1 MKGHPQTINVGRQI
15 PTAQDRRQS
24 GFTFVELLVVIGT
37 LAVLAITLLPALAG
51 DSKQSKNIQCAN
63 NLKQLG
69 LCLAM
74 YTDGYYDYYPP
85 AIDIYSHDIIWP
97 PLLRAYTK
105 QGTNTSVDTC
115 PEAAAQ
121 GIRWVVR
128 FGSGQPAI
136 YGYLANEIHLNYAAP
151 TAPLSYGYNIYGST
165 SGSPNPFCGLSLFPQ
180 GYLVKKSQV
189 VNPANM
195 IAMGDSNWNTN
206 AGGTVANSG
215 FIGGFQAANGGNA
228 VWPLEVH
235 GQRAN
240 LVFCDGHVQAMKRI
254 QFVPDLAA
262 AAGGNVARGAA
273 IRMWNY
279 ANSTSAPYYP

>member
-1 MKGHPQTINVGRQI
+1 
-15 PTAQDRRQS
+15 
-24 GFTFVELLVVIGT
+24 
-37 LAVLAITLLPALAG
+37 LPALAG

-74 YTDGYYDYYPP
+74 YTDGYNDYYPT
-85 AIDIYSHDIIWP
+85 AVDVNSYDVIWP
-97 PLLRAYTK
+97 TLLRAYTK

-121 GIRWVVR
+121 GFMWVVQ
-128 FGSGQPAI
+128 FGSGLPTQN
-136 YGYLANEIHLNYAAP
+136 GYLPNEIHLNLRASP
-151 TAPLSYGYNIYGST
+151 VPLSYGYNIFGST
-165 SGSPNPFCGLSLFPQ
+165 DGTIHPYCGLSFISSAM
-180 GYLVKKSQV
+180 VKKSQV
-189 VNPANM
+189 VKPANM

-206 AGGTVANSG
+206 QSGGGSNSG
-215 FIGGFQAANGGNA
+215 FIGGFQAANGGNT
-228 VWPLEVH
+228 VWPLDVH